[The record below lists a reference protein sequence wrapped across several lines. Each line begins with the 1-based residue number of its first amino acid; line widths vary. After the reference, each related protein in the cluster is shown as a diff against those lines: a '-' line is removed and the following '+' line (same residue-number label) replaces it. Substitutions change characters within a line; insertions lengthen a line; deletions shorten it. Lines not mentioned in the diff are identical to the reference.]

1 MGGETGM
8 ILRPKVLLPLAA
20 LLAALAAGPVY
31 AHGFGQRYDL
41 PVPLGYFMVGAGAA
55 VTLSFVVASMFVKGD
70 SGGRAVYWRCNLFS
84 SPVIRLLAA
93 NPVTVFAI
101 KAASVFLLG
110 LVIAAGLFGSNLSHL
125 NWAPTFVWIIWW
137 VGMGF
142 VAALIGNVW
151 AIANPWQNLYEGAE
165 WLHSKFRPGSSL
177 SLEKE
182 VPEGMGVWPAVVLFF
197 LFSWIENSYVYSS
210 EPNQIGVMAIVYT
223 VITLGGMHLFGKR
236 RWLRHGEAF
245 SVVFSLLAKFAPTE
259 VRVNDPTVCDECSN
273 ESLSPDDECV
283 NCYECFE
290 LAGQPLVDVAEGA
303 TQAVALDAVP
313 VAADRELNLRPYGVG
328 LGRWAPKANDMLVM
342 VVLLL
347 ATVTYDGFSATPA
360 WADVRLFSLERFIG
374 IMDTEVLNGVVIAD
388 TLGLLLF
395 PVAFF
400 LLYFLF
406 SALASRMVGGSL
418 SALEISR
425 EFMYTLIPIALA
437 YNIAHFLTL
446 LLIQGQAVI
455 PLASDPFGR
464 GWDLFGTAGY
474 VTDIGIVTGKSLWF
488 LSVAVVVAGHVIS
501 VYLAHKAALRLFKDP
516 KLVLRSQ
523 VPMAALMVLYT
534 VVSLWIIAQP
544 IVD

>member
-1 MGGETGM
+1 M
-8 ILRPKVLLPLAA
+8 ILRPKVLLALAA

-41 PVPLGYFMVGAGAA
+41 LVPLAYFMVGAGAA
-55 VTLSFVVASMFVKGD
+55 VTLSFVVASLFVKGD
-70 SGGRAVYWRCNLFS
+70 AGGRTVYWRYDLFS
-84 SPVIRLLAA
+84 SSAMRLLLM
-93 NPVTVFAI
+93 NPLTVFAV
-101 KAASVFLLG
+101 KGASVFLLG
-110 LVIAAGLFGSNLSHL
+110 LVIAAGLFGSNISHL

-142 VAALIGNVW
+142 IVALLGNVW

-165 WLHSKFRPGSSL
+165 WVYSQFRPGSSL
-177 SLEKE
+177 SLERE
-182 VPEGMGVWPAVVLFF
+182 RPEGLGVWPAIVLFL

-210 EPNQIGVMAIVYT
+210 APNHIGVMAIAYT
-223 VITLGGMHLFGKR
+223 VTALGGMHLYGKHQ
-236 RWLRHGEAF
+236 WLRHGEAF

-259 VRVNDPTVCDECSN
+259 VRVNDPTVCDECTN
-273 ESLSPDDECV
+273 VCLGPDDECV

-290 LAGQPLVDVAEGA
+290 LAGQPLIDVAEGA
-303 TQAVALDAVP
+303 TQVVVLDAVP
-313 VAADRELNLRPYGVG
+313 IVADREINVRPFGVG
-328 LGRWAPKANDMLVM
+328 LGRWGPAANDVLVM
-342 VVLLL
+342 VALLL

-360 WADVRLFSLERFIG
+360 WSEVRLFSLERFIG
-374 IMDTEVLNGVVIAD
+374 VMDTEVVNGVVIAD

-395 PVAFF
+395 PCAFF
-400 LLYFLF
+400 VVYLLF
-406 SALASRMVGGSL
+406 SGLASRMVGRRL
-418 SALEISR
+418 SSLEIAR

-446 LLIQGQAVI
+446 LLIQGQVII

-474 VTDIGIVTGKSLWF
+474 VTNIGLVSGKSLWF
-488 LSVAVVVAGHVIS
+488 LSVGVVVAGHVLS
-501 VYLAHKAALRLFKDP
+501 VYLAHKVAMRLFRDP
-516 KLVLRSQ
+516 QLTLRSQ
-523 VPMAALMVLYT
+523 MPIAALMVLYT

>member
-1 MGGETGM
+1 M
-8 ILRPKVLLPLAA
+8 ILRPKFLLPLTA

-70 SGGRAVYWRCNLFS
+70 AGGRAVYWRYNLFS
-84 SPVIRLLAA
+84 SPLLRLALM
-93 NPVTVFAI
+93 NPLTVFAI

-110 LVIAAGLFGSNLSHL
+110 LVIAAGLFGSNISHL
-125 NWAPTFVWIIWW
+125 NWAPTFVWIVWW

-142 VAALIGNVW
+142 IVALLGNVW
-151 AIANPWQNLYEGAE
+151 AIANPWHNLYEGAQ
-165 WLHSKFRPGSSL
+165 WIYSKFRPGSSL
-177 SLEKE
+177 SLERE
-182 VPEGMGVWPAVVLFF
+182 MPEGMGVWPAVALFL

-210 EPNQIGVMAIVYT
+210 MPNHIGVMAIAYT
-223 VITLGGMHLFGKR
+223 VIALGGMHLYGKR
-236 RWLRHGEAF
+236 QWLRHGEAF

-259 VRVNDPTVCDECSN
+259 VRVNDPTVCDECTD
-273 ESLSPDDECV
+273 ECRGPDDECV

-290 LAGQPLVDVAEGA
+290 LLGQPLIDVAEGA

-313 VAADRELNLRPYGVG
+313 VVTDRELNIRPFGVG
-328 LGRWAPKANDMLVM
+328 LGRWAPSANDMLVM

-360 WADVRLFSLERFIG
+360 WSDVRLFSLERFIG

-395 PVAFF
+395 PCAFF
-400 LLYFLF
+400 LVYLLF
-406 SALASRMVGGSL
+406 SGLASRMVGGRLGS
-418 SALEISR
+418 LEIAR

-446 LLIQGQAVI
+446 LLIQGQAII
-455 PLASDPFGR
+455 PIASDPFGK
-464 GWDLFGTAGY
+464 GWDLFGTADY

-488 LSVAVVVAGHVIS
+488 LSVAVVVAGHVTS
-501 VYLAHKAALRLFKDP
+501 VYLAHKAAMRLFKDP
-516 KLVLRSQ
+516 KLTLRSQ
-523 VPMAALMVLYT
+523 APMAALMVLYT